1 MIWLGVVDEKSPIQ
15 RSTLEEFVQFQQEI
29 QGIVMSIFL
38 QDKSLQDTLQKCL
51 NDECAHAYT
60 KDFFDNVLTQVTTK
74 PLLETCT

>member
-1 MIWLGVVDEKSPIQ
+1 
-15 RSTLEEFVQFQQEI
+15 
-29 QGIVMSIFL
+29 MSIFL

-74 PLLETCT
+74 PLLETGM